1 MLSKAEK
8 EYLQVR
14 KAKGKLLE
22 NGKIVLS
29 EKYYSKGYQKVLN
42 HRILKKMEKM
52 DEELDMVREHSDLDA
67 ALWKIHI
74 RPIAQGRKNDREK
87 REEKRH
93 ERNASARKRN
103 KRKKQLIWELE
114 QINLEEDKFFEESGD
129 LGEKKKKKPIVRLKD
144 NH

>member
-52 DEELDMVREHSDLDA
+52 KEELDMLRGHSDLDA
-67 ALWKIHI
+67 AFWKIHM
-74 RPIAQGRKNDREK
+74 RPTAQGLKNDRKK
-87 REEKRH
+87 REEKRR
-93 ERNASARKRN
+93 ERDAPTRKRN

-114 QINLEEDKFFEESGD
+114 QIKLEENKFREESED
-129 LGEKKKKKPIVRLKD
+129 LGKKKKKKPIVRLKD
-144 NH
+144 NY